1 MTDLWDAL
9 KAIEGSGDLASIQRD
24 VRALVRPLG
33 YDRIVLFSITAQ
45 RDELVERVYW
55 VEGDWFETG
64 EAVDALTYIR
74 RCPVTRHVLETDQPF
89 FWTKTR
95 TEHGASYRIVAWTRR
110 SRAADADLRSCGP
123 RRRRQLRRRSGRR
136 LGPDPSFT
144 RAARRRRVPSGPPPD
159 RRSRTGSG
167 DETVR
172 TGKGNPAVGWGRPSF
187 GRHRQHAR
195 PVGANSGKSSA
206 PHPAEAE
213 GFDDGAGG
221 PDSDPLRRD
230 HAVARFRYGRSSPLV
245 TPFRSMKRGG
255 ERLANRRSW
264 L

>member
-64 EAVDALTYIR
+64 KAVDALTYIR

-95 TEHGASYRIVAWTRR
+95 TEHGASYRIVATPHGPGVHGLQTPIFGHAGLEGAVSFGGVQVDVSAQTRHSLALLGAVAFQAAR
-110 SRAADADLRSCGP
+110 RLIEDHEPVRATKLSAREREILRWVGA
-123 RRRRQLRRRSGRR
+123 GRR
-136 LGPDPSFT
+136 LADIAST
-144 RAARRRRVPSGPPPD
+144 LDLSE
-159 RRSRTGSG
+159 RTV
-167 DETVR
+167 E
-172 TGKGNPAVGWGRPSF
+172 N
-187 GRHRQHAR
+187 H
-195 PVGANSGKSSA
+195 
-206 PHPAEAE
+206 
-213 GFDDGAGG
+213 
-221 PDSDPLRRD
+221 LRRIRQRLRVSTTAQ
-230 HAVARFRYGRSSPLV
+230 AVQTAIRSGEI
-245 TPFRSMKRGG
+245 TP
-255 ERLANRRSW
+255 
-264 L
+264 